1 MHLKIIYINIS
12 LGKRKL
18 YWSDIQISSSSGG
31 GGGGEKKIKTEER
44 FDLGEAE
51 GKESED
57 ERYLLICEYIYVC
70 IYLCMFTFIVYMTL
84 I

>member
-1 MHLKIIYINIS
+1 M
-12 LGKRKL
+12 L
-18 YWSDIQISSSSGG
+18 YIQISSSG
-31 GGGGEKKIKTEER
+31 GGGGEKKIKVEER

-57 ERYLLICEYIYVC
+57 ERYALICVYAQT
-70 IYLCMFTFIVYMTL
+70 YLCMFIIICIYIVH